1 MIKRVV
7 VLVVLMALMTLGVL
21 NLGRFLDVTQEPVKS
36 DIIVCLGGGTIE
48 RVQKS
53 ITLLEQGLADK
64 KLLLLGESWY
74 NQPYIRKNHSDITLL
89 IDESPKNTKEE
100 VLFIKTYMKEHGY
113 SSALIV
119 TDPPHARRVRL
130 LTSLLSTKG
139 DEAMDFH
146 LASSGVKWWNAEHY
160 YTNKRAV
167 SAAKNESLKLLY
179 SVVAYGFLEKIGL
192 LDEVEVWIKGSE
204 K

>member
-1 MIKRVV
+1 MLKSGWIVV
-7 VLVVLMALMTLGVL
+7 AFAVLVTFAWL

-74 NQPYIRKNHSDITLL
+74 NQPYIRKNHPDINML

-113 SSALIV
+113 TSALIV
-119 TDPPHARRVRL
+119 TDSPHARRVRL

-146 LASSGVKWWNAEHY
+146 LVSSGVKWWSAEHY
-160 YTNKRAV
+160 YTNERAV

-179 SVVAYGFLEKIGL
+179 SVVAYGCLEKIGR
-192 LDEVEVWIKGSE
+192 LDEVEAWIKGS
-204 K
+204 KK